1 MPAKTTPKDICKRYY
16 ERGLYGALY
25 DAPRPGQPPK
35 LNGKIALVSG
45 VSNDGQIGQTVTPL
59 AQRVKEGAL
68 SAAEI
73 VGTVKRLS
81 TVLQLKTMSLFV
93 DILSCDVGP
102 GLRPW
107 V

>member
-1 MPAKTTPKDICKRYY
+1 MSEDLRERATTLPVPDSHRN
-16 ERGLYGALY
+16 
-25 DAPRPGQPPK
+25 
-35 LNGKIALVSG
+35 LNRKIALVSG
-45 VSNDGQIGQTVTPL
+45 VSNNGQIGQPDGTL
-59 AQRVKEGAL
+59 AQRAKGGQL
-68 SAAEI
+68 STAEI